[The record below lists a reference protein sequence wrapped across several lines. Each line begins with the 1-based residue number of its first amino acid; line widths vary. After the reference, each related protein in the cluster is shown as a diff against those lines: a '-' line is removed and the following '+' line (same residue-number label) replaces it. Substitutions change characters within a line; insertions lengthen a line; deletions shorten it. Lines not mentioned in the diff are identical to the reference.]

1 MADLSKIDTHVADA
15 LDRLLHQYKDKP
27 RLESWVSLYVTLLQ
41 EVEDTG
47 DSLCMLLDIVT
58 QDGDRLDLIGGIV
71 GVSRAG
77 KNDAEYRIAIYAKIG
92 QNTSNAT
99 IEAVIGVMKLLS
111 QADGVFI
118 IANYPATISIQLNVD
133 PAGLDADG
141 LLLVAQKIVAG
152 GVKVGDISA
161 FAGEEAFA
169 FEGPTPGQGFGDE
182 GDPLVGGRFAGI
194 LIGT

>member
-1 MADLSKIDTHVADA
+1 
-15 LDRLLHQYKDKP
+15 
-27 RLESWVSLYVTLLQ
+27 
-41 EVEDTG
+41 
-47 DSLCMLLDIVT
+47 
-58 QDGDRLDLIGGIV
+58 
-71 GVSRAG
+71 
-77 KNDAEYRIAIYAKIG
+77 
-92 QNTSNAT
+92 
-99 IEAVIGVMKLLS
+99 MKLLS